1 MHNHEFINYYQ
12 PVIDIQNG
20 TLLGFETLVRWE
32 KQNRILNPGD
42 FLQEINNFELARALD
57 EFVFEKIRADRKKME
72 EYGATSNIFVSINIS
87 RQTFE
92 YMVKESGDAHIRI
105 SCGEKEYIVIELLED
120 IVMRKNIAEKI
131 RELHD
136 QGVHFAIDD
145 FGTGNSNIAFIRSF
159 TNMKIKI
166 DRAFV
171 PLDVNNKKERV
182 MIEAFV
188 QMFIDQGVKLIVEGV
203 ETREQYLY
211 LKSLGVAAVQGFY
224 FSKPLPLHA
233 AIRFMREEEY
243 RSKL

>member
-1 MHNHEFINYYQ
+1 
-12 PVIDIQNG
+12 
-20 TLLGFETLVRWE
+20 
-32 KQNRILNPGD
+32 
-42 FLQEINNFELARALD
+42 
-57 EFVFEKIRADRKKME
+57 
-72 EYGATSNIFVSINIS
+72 
-87 RQTFE
+87 
-92 YMVKESGDAHIRI
+92 MVKESGDAHIRI

-120 IVMRKNIAEKI
+120 IVMRTSIAEKI

-159 TNMKIKI
+159 ANMKIKI

-188 QMFIDQGVKLIVEGV
+188 QMFIDQGMKLIVEGV